1 MPTINRPNLLLI
13 VCRGLNAQ
21 DLTEFRAATPALS
34 SLAGTGR
41 EFDCVLPDSRSG
53 PVRATLMTGRWP
65 QSHGLWA
72 DGAVLPL
79 REELVSEVLANAGYD
94 CGLVGSSH
102 LAPVAG
108 WRTEARRDADG
119 FRVWNWAHGPAHRAR
134 QNAYIAWLKSRDP
147 ETHDRLFPTQGNP
160 DEQRPDPSLIAAM
173 AALPEDSGFN
183 KWVSDSSIDFI
194 DTQRPADQ
202 PWLLVSGFQ
211 LVGTRNADALAML
224 DTGIGRLV
232 SALDERRM
240 TGDSLIVLTAD
251 AATAGG
257 RAFADLR
264 VPLILNW
271 PGRLPDGPAAHAS
284 PVDIAPT
291 LCAAAGLPPR
301 PRHQGRSLLD
311 DQIAT
316 GHDSITTFREGTFA
330 RLTLGTTAITL
341 GRYRLVLGHGEATD
355 KTALYDLDKDPDER
369 ENLAADPAHGDLI
382 EAMTDR
388 LLAALCARE
397 DRSQPRLGGF

>member
-21 DLTEFRAATPALS
+21 DLTEFGAVTPALS
-34 SLAGTGR
+34 ALAATGR
-41 EFDCVLPDSRSG
+41 SFDCDLPDPRSG

-79 REELVSEVLANAGYD
+79 REELVSQVLANAGYD

-134 QNAYIAWLKSRDP
+134 QNAYIASLKSRDP
-147 ETHDRLFPTQGNP
+147 DTHDRLFPTQGNP
-160 DEQRPDPSLIAAM
+160 DEQQPDPSLVAAL
-173 AALPEDSGFN
+173 AALPEGSGFN
-183 KWVSDSSIDFI
+183 NWVSDSSIDFI
-194 DTQRPADQ
+194 DTQRPAGQ
-202 PWLLVSGFQ
+202 PWLLVAGFQ
-211 LVGTRNADALAML
+211 IVGNRNADALAKL
-224 DTGIGRLV
+224 DTGVGHLV
-232 SALDERRM
+232 SALEDRQLS
-240 TGDSLIVLTAD
+240 GDTLIVLTAD
-251 AATAGG
+251 TASAGG
-257 RAFADLR
+257 RTSSDLQ

-271 PGRLPDGPAAHAS
+271 PGRLPDGPATNAS
-284 PVDIAPT
+284 PVDIAPSF
-291 LCAAAGLPPR
+291 CAAAGLPPR

-311 DQIAT
+311 DHVAS
-316 GHDSITTFREGTFA
+316 GHESITTFREGTRA
-330 RLTLGTTAITL
+330 RLTRGTTAITL
-341 GRYRLVLGHGEATD
+341 GKYRLVLGHGDAAGE
-355 KTALYDLDKDPDER
+355 TALYDLEQDPDER
-369 ENLAADPAHGDLI
+369 DNIAADPAHCDLI